1 MLAVNSPRQKERLL
15 KKLENQNKE
24 LVAEIVT
31 VLPII
36 KLSEG
41 RYLVGSEVKS
51 IQLKGENGCVV
62 RTGGGFMILQ
72 EYLERYAKN
81 EFFKLGLVIT
91 KGKMTY
97 KATILDLI
105 QRHRETEQ
113 AAKEFK
119 KSCPEEGIDAQV
131 KSLMER
137 TKKLDEK
144 LEKIRQKTN
153 L

>member
-1 MLAVNSPRQKERLL
+1 M
-15 KKLENQNKE
+15 
-24 LVAEIVT
+24 
-31 VLPII
+31 
-36 KLSEG
+36 
-41 RYLVGSEVKS
+41 
-51 IQLKGENGCVV
+51 
-62 RTGGGFMILQ
+62 FLQ

-81 EFFKLGLVIT
+81 EFFKLGLIIT

-97 KATILDLI
+97 KYTILDLI
-105 QRHRETEQ
+105 QRHRETDQ

-119 KSCPEEGIDAQV
+119 KSCPVEDIDTQV
-131 KSLMER
+131 KTLMER

>member
-1 MLAVNSPRQKERLL
+1 M
-15 KKLENQNKE
+15 
-24 LVAEIVT
+24 AEIVT

-105 QRHRETEQ
+105 
-113 AAKEFK
+113 
-119 KSCPEEGIDAQV
+119 
-131 KSLMER
+131 
-137 TKKLDEK
+137 
-144 LEKIRQKTN
+144 
-153 L
+153 